1 MITFFA
7 RPKSVLEAVRI
18 KREHPGAVYAS
29 GTTDLAVELY
39 NGKLEADGFIDLSHI
54 GELKTLDVQNRV
66 IGAGVTFSALL
77 RSGGDTPEL
86 TLLKEM
92 ARSVAA
98 VQIRNRGTVGGNIAN
113 ANPAADS
120 VPVLL
125 VLNARAVVM
134 DPEGERELPLGDFL
148 RLRRQGDRTS
158 LLTAVRYEPLPE
170 GAGTAFMKIGR
181 RNSLAIARINA
192 CAALAVREGRIA
204 DIRLSLGAVS
214 EVTGR
219 FSRTEEGLMGLPA
232 GEEAF
237 ARAGELARSEA
248 QALLG
253 DRPSARYKL
262 PVIGDLA
269 PELLRQCAR
278 KTEETQ

>member
-7 RPKSVLEAVRI
+7 RPKNVLEAVRI
-18 KREHPGAVYAS
+18 KQDHPGAVYAS
-29 GTTDLAVELY
+29 GTTDLAVQLY

-54 GELKTLDVQNRV
+54 GQLKTLDLQNRT

-77 RSGGDTPEL
+77 RSAGETPEL
-86 TLLKEM
+86 LLLKEM

-98 VQIRNRGTVGGNIAN
+98 VQIRNRGTIGGNISN
-113 ANPAADS
+113 ANPAADC

-134 DPEGERELPLGDFL
+134 DPEGEQEMPLSSFL
-148 RLRRQGDRTS
+148 RLRRQGDTAR

-192 CAALAVREGRIA
+192 CAALTVREGKIA

-219 FSRTEEGLMGLPA
+219 FPRTEEGLMGLPD
-232 GEEAF
+232 EEALVK
-237 ARAGELARSEA
+237 AGELARSEA
-248 QALLG
+248 QALLEG
-253 DRPSARYKL
+253 RPSARYKL
-262 PVIGDLA
+262 PVIGDLV